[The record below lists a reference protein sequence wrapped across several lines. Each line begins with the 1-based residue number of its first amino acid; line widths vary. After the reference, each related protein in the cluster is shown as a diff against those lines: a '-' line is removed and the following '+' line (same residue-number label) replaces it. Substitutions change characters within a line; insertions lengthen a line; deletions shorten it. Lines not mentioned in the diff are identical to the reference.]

1 MSPIPAAPS
10 RVRRPI
16 ARARKVPT
24 TMKTTPDQ
32 LSLPLFDT
40 TALTSSMGLYSG
52 LSFGEPIDD
61 SIADTEED
69 AAAPVVVPAR
79 NFRLTSARRL
89 GPDWK
94 TRAADNI
101 AAIRL
106 MRQIEEEARNAAP
119 EEQERLALFTS
130 FGASDL
136 ANNIFRRSA
145 EDAFP
150 KGWDT
155 LGQDLEQLVSPG
167 ELASLARVTQY
178 AHFTPEF
185 MGAASYIRA
194 RRTRSPTNRA
204 STTWD
209 ITWSTTKGR
218 RETRNNGPT
227 RSWMRT

>member
-1 MSPIPAAPS
+1 
-10 RVRRPI
+10 
-16 ARARKVPT
+16 
-24 TMKTTPDQ
+24 MKTTPDQ

-61 SIADTEED
+61 SIAETEED
-69 AAAPVVVPAR
+69 APAPVVVPAR
-79 NFRLTSARRL
+79 NFRLTGARRL
-89 GPDWK
+89 APDWK

-106 MRQIEEEARNAAP
+106 MRQIEEEARNATP

-136 ANNIFRRSA
+136 ANNLFRRSA

-155 LGQDLEQLVSPG
+155 LGEDLEAARLAGRAREPRPRDAICAFHPG
-167 ELASLARVTQY
+167 IHGAGHLARV
-178 AHFTPEF
+178 
-185 MGAASYIRA
+185 ASHGLLRRSRPRA
-194 RRTRSPTNRA
+194 RMRDRPLLRPHAGSA
-204 STTWD
+204 C
-209 ITWSTTKGR
+209 
-218 RETRNNGPT
+218 ETR
-227 RSWMRT
+227 RR

>member
-10 RVRRPI
+10 RADRLI

-24 TMKTTPDQ
+24 TMKATPDQ

-61 SIADTEED
+61 SIAETEDD
-69 AAAPVVVPAR
+69 APAPVVVPAL
-79 NFRLTSARRL
+79 NFRLTGARCL
-89 GPDWK
+89 APDWK

-106 MRQIEEEARNAAP
+106 MLEIEEEARNAAP

-155 LGQDLEQLVSPG
+155 P
-167 ELASLARVTQY
+167 ASKW
-178 AHFTPEF
+178 
-185 MGAASYIRA
+185 
-194 RRTRSPTNRA
+194 TRSQRGLQN
-204 STTWD
+204 S
-209 ITWSTTKGR
+209 
-218 RETRNNGPT
+218 
-227 RSWMRT
+227 